1 MSLPSQQEPDKSK
14 IALPDYPLY
23 PINEDIFNQSQLVE
37 NIDPEDISKMKS
49 KIDTDVNKPN
59 EKDFENDMS
68 GSDLDVPGSELDDL
82 DEAIGSEDEEN
93 NYYSLGGDNHNNL
106 DEENGG

>member
-23 PINEDIFNQSQLVE
+23 PINEDIFNQSQLEE

-59 EKDFENDMS
+59 EKDF
-68 GSDLDVPGSELDDL
+68 
-82 DEAIGSEDEEN
+82 
-93 NYYSLGGDNHNNL
+93 
-106 DEENGG
+106 